1 MAQSVSEADTSSIRG
16 TGGDLIIMGP
26 PGVGKG
32 TQAKALA
39 QENGWV
45 QLSTGEVFRDH
56 IRRGTDLGRRVK
68 GYLERG
74 EYVPDDVT
82 VRMVRAKLED
92 VSPSTRV
99 LFDGFPRTVAQA
111 EALENM
117 LERRNVV
124 LDAAVS
130 LAVPRKVL
138 VKRLSGRRTCR
149 KCGAMYHVT
158 FNPPATDGACDRCGG
173 ELYQREDDREETIEA
188 RMEVYD
194 RQSAPLLEYFRTQ
207 GLLRE
212 VDGAKGTD
220 RVFEQILRK
229 VAKAA

>member
-1 MAQSVSEADTSSIRG
+1 MTESVSAADLSSIRG

-39 QENGWV
+39 QEHGWV

-56 IRRGTDLGRRVK
+56 IRRQTDLGRRVK

-92 VSPSTRV
+92 ISPSTRV

-111 EALENM
+111 EALDRLFEEMGRQVGAVLLLDAPREELLARLNGRAIA
-117 LERRNVV
+117 ERRADDTPEIIANRLEVYEEQTRPV
-124 LDAAVS
+124 ISYYDD
-130 LAVPRKVL
+130 RGL
-138 VKRLSGRRTCR
+138 VKRVSAVGRVPEI
-149 KCGAMYHVT
+149 A
-158 FNPPATDGACDRCGG
+158 
-173 ELYQREDDREETIEA
+173 A
-188 RMEVYD
+188 R
-194 RQSAPLLEYFRTQ
+194 
-207 GLLRE
+207 LRE
-212 VDGAKGTD
+212 
-220 RVFEQILRK
+220 
-229 VAKAA
+229 AAE